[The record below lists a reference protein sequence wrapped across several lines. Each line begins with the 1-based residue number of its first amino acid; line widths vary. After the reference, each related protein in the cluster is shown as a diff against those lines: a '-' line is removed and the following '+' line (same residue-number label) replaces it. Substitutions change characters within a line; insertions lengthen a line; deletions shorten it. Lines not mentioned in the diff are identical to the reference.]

1 MIIFCIFLYEDEI
14 NLPTYLFSNN
24 KLINKNW
31 MPNRTITKW
40 FFVQRKT
47 HFSFYRLVLR
57 YQFIFQYLVNPPCC
71 ACDGIVISTMSPSH
85 RYPWSLPSKHL
96 LFLKTSSTRLYRNSF
111 TSSKTS
117 WRRLGR
123 RKIVT
128 LKTSW
133 RHYRHKKKLGIS
145 VSHKSK
151 CVSNKSIFHKSIPDN
166 SKANP
171 KGIN

>member
-71 ACDGIVISTMSPSH
+71 ACDGIVISTMSPTH
-85 RYPWSLPSKHL
+85 RYPCSLPSKHL

-111 TSSKTS
+111 SLR
-117 WRRLGR
+117 WRRPEDIIEIKKYLGYLYLTNLNAYLTNLSFTNLYLTILR
-123 RKIVT
+123 QIQ
-128 LKTSW
+128 
-133 RHYRHKKKLGIS
+133 
-145 VSHKSK
+145 
-151 CVSNKSIFHKSIPDN
+151 
-166 SKANP
+166 KALTRTH
-171 KGIN
+171 